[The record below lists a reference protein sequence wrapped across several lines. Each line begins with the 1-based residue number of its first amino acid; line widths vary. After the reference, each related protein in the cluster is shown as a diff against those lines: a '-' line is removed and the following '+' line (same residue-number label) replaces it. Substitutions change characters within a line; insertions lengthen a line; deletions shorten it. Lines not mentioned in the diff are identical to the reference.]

1 MLNFNQLR
9 VFYHAA
15 KNESFTVAAQ
25 ELFITQPAVTAQIKA
40 LEEYSDL
47 KLFKKKGRNIF
58 LTDQGK
64 TLLEYARKV
73 FSYEIEM
80 ENAIAD
86 MKTLNL
92 GILRLGTTKA
102 YARYFMPLLI
112 VNFHKNFPKIRIHLD
127 EGSSYDMISSLLEFK
142 NELAVIARVRD
153 HPDITFIPFSQEE
166 MVLIVKPEHPWTKKE
181 SISFTEIAQEPIIM
195 KETGSG
201 TRKIVNTIFKKY
213 GIVPDILVETSN
225 TEFIKQ
231 LVQRGEGISFLVKAA
246 VSQELKEEKLE
257 TVKVVGEKMFLDIS
271 VAHLKKQPIS
281 PPAREFLVSMSKLQS
296 AENPTLGIG
305 ALMGQILSQL
315 H

>member
-1 MLNFNQLR
+1 MINFNQLR

-15 KNESFTVAAQ
+15 INESFTIAARA
-25 ELFITQPAVTAQIKA
+25 LFITQPAVTAQIKA
-40 LEEYSDL
+40 LEECSDL

-64 TLLEYARKV
+64 ILLEYARKV

-86 MKTLNL
+86 LKTLNR
-92 GILRLGTTKA
+92 GVLRLGTTKA
-102 YARYFMPLLI
+102 YARYFMPFLI
-112 VNFHKNFPKIRIHLD
+112 VNFHKQFPKIRIHLD

-142 NELAVIARVRD
+142 NELAVIAKVRE

-166 MVLIVKPEHPWTKKE
+166 MILILNPEHPWAE
-181 SISFTEIAQEPIIM
+181 RDAIPFQEIAQEPVIM

-201 TRKIVNTIFKKY
+201 TRKMVNSIFQKNGY
-213 GIVPDILVETSN
+213 APDILVETSN

-231 LVQRGEGISFLVKAA
+231 LVQRGEGVSFLVKAV
-246 VSQELKEEKLE
+246 VSQELKENKLA
-257 TVKVVGEKMFLDIS
+257 TVKIVGEKMFLDVS
-271 VAHLKKQPIS
+271 VAYLKKQPIS
-281 PPAREFLVSMSKLQS
+281 PPAREFLRSMSKIQS

-305 ALMGQILSQL
+305 ALMGKILSQL